1 MRTRGVWLYMKK
13 NKKIKSNL
21 GLSSKNDSIHTWKI
35 ACVRELVRT
44 RDMG

>member
-1 MRTRGVWLYMKK
+1 MVIGGISMVEIGRFGFSHSAY
-13 NKKIKSNL
+13 
-21 GLSSKNDSIHTWKI
+21 